1 MCGFRCVERL
11 SVKKGIFEHP
21 QGSTRFLTFPN
32 DFELSRCGEPQ
43 RNLNSRANSGEVRHF
58 SRVFR
63 RVWCGAFL
71 GVVLSSKLGGVLGVV
86 WGVFWV

>member
-1 MCGFRCVERL
+1 MLRYSLPHHTPPF
-11 SVKKGIFEHP
+11 VK
-21 QGSTRFLTFPN
+21 GSTRFLTFPH

-58 SRVFR
+58 CRVFR
-63 RVWCGAFL
+63 QMWYGAFL